1 MWFKKLIVNI
11 TIKIL
16 EKIKKVNFGLLAKVI
31 DELLD
36 RAINT
41 LKKVIENWEI
51 IKDEAKK

>member
-16 EKIKKVNFGLLAKVI
+16 EKIKKVNFGSLDKVI
-31 DELLD
+31 DGLLD
-36 RAINT
+36 SAINS